1 MVDPVSLAISTLSL
15 AVSAVTAWLTLF
27 RRGTVKM
34 TQPTVIFF
42 GPDTPRPRVQQSG
55 IGELVGL
62 VLHENKPMLDMCREL
77 GFSIAPEPND
87 AAVLRVRKSLAPV

>member
-42 GPDTPRPRVQQSG
+42 GPEVVSEG
-55 IGELVGL
+55 W
-62 VLHENKPMLDMCREL
+62 
-77 GFSIAPEPND
+77 
-87 AAVLRVRKSLAPV
+87 